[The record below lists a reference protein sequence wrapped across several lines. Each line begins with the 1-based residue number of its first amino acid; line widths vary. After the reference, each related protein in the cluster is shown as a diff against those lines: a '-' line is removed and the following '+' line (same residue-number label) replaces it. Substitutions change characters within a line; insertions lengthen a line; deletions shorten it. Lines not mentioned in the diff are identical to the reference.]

1 MMQSF
6 KDKEKIAKFSERL
19 RDALVARG
27 MNAASLSRATSISE
41 ASISRYIFGA
51 TEPRIPAIRTIAA
64 ALNVSDYWLLG
75 FDVEMDR
82 EDPFDRGD
90 DLKRAL
96 KLQEAQRA
104 AGLEYPEELRALQ
117 GGGLSTTEAG
127 LLQAFRKMTLADQM
141 KVISLCLELTGGS
154 KE

>member
-1 MMQSF
+1 MQSF

-41 ASISRYIFGA
+41 ASISRYISGA

-90 DLKRAL
+90 ELMRAV

-104 AGLEYPEELRALQ
+104 AGLEHPEELRALQ

-127 LLQAFRKMTLADQM
+127 LLEAFRKLSLADQV

>member
-1 MMQSF
+1 MDSNRNN
-6 KDKEKIAKFSERL
+6 EKIATFASRL
-19 RDALVARG
+19 SDALVARG
-27 MNAASLSRATSISE
+27 MSAAALSRATGLSDGT
-41 ASISRYIFGA
+41 ISRYLSGMI
-51 TEPRIPAIRTIAA
+51 EPRVMTVRSIAH
-64 ALNVSDYWLLG
+64 ALNVSDSWMMG

-104 AGLEYPEELRALQ
+104 AGFEHAEELRALQ

-127 LLQAFRKMTLADQM
+127 LLQAFRKMSLADQM